1 MFSSLCRNTRRAGW
15 SRSGFTARSAG
26 ASPRPGQVGRTS
38 ASMVLWSVARRSHLL
53 RRLSERSKCSESTRG
68 HHACTAVARAAM
80 PLRARLD
87 SACAVALAVDRRY
100 RTMNSELWQLIPDRW
115 LLSHLH
121 AAPSSTT
128 RHRQGEWSRAERISG
143 GRPCVGRLSDRT
155 TRSSAPLHA
164 ERRAEGALPLPVG
177 ARKKSV
183 TV

>member
-1 MFSSLCRNTRRAGW
+1 
-15 SRSGFTARSAG
+15 
-26 ASPRPGQVGRTS
+26 
-38 ASMVLWSVARRSHLL
+38 MVLVSGSPVSS
-53 RRLSERSKCSESTRG
+53 SEAALTSQRSKCSESTRG
-68 HHACTAVARAAM
+68 HRACTAVARAAM
-80 PLRARLD
+80 PLRARLE
-87 SACAVALAVDRRY
+87 SACAIAQAVDRRY

-128 RHRQGEWSRAERISG
+128 RHRQGEWSRAARISG

-183 TV
+183 TVKNLRVPLFLNVNELQGGRLCCTLPTIV

>member
-1 MFSSLCRNTRRAGW
+1 
-15 SRSGFTARSAG
+15 
-26 ASPRPGQVGRTS
+26 
-38 ASMVLWSVARRSHLL
+38 
-53 RRLSERSKCSESTRG
+53 
-68 HHACTAVARAAM
+68 M

-128 RHRQGEWSRAERISG
+128 RHRQGEWSRAARISG

-177 ARKKSV
+177 CRKKSV
-183 TV
+183 TVENFRVPLFLRTDELHKVDACAAHSQSHGPYECAPRSFLLHPWPTGGWRCTQEAPQCEVAFRTFCSER

>member
-1 MFSSLCRNTRRAGW
+1 MTSASVPM
-15 SRSGFTARSAG
+15 ARSAG
-26 ASPRPGQVGRTS
+26 QVGSGHRPRWPWS
-38 ASMVLWSVARRSHLL
+38 AVRRSHLL

-68 HHACTAVARAAM
+68 HRACTAVARAAM
-80 PLRARLD
+80 PLRTRLD
-87 SACAVALAVDRRY
+87 SACAIALAVDRRY

-115 LLSHLH
+115 LLAHVS
-121 AAPSSTT
+121 AAPSRLK
-128 RHRQGEWSRAERISG
+128 RHRQGEWSRTARISG

-155 TRSSAPLHA
+155 TRSSASLHA